1 MHFPSS
7 LADAAKK
14 LPGYASQ
21 LVKRAKPVPKVPDP
35 FTGFALG
42 LVGANLGLILMTLYQ
57 DLVAPKVMEL
67 SPEPEPEG
75 GNLDDISAAGRVHK
89 EGESATAAVGRLAL
103 EKVSGESIDHPE
115 PVQTALSYGVHWGFG
130 MLMGGLYGAARAGKG
145 KAGDLAGGLA
155 FGTGLWA
162 LGDET
167 VVPAL
172 GLQGGPTE
180 SNKTQH
186 GNRLAAHLLYGAG
199 LAVGTAVMTELWKNR
214 SSGKFDLFWDFE
226 QDDD

>member
-1 MHFPSS
+1 MNFPTS

-14 LPGYASQ
+14 LPGYASK
-21 LVKRAKPVPKVPDP
+21 LASRARPKPKNPDP

-42 LVGANLGLILMTLYQ
+42 LVGANVGLILMTLYQ
-57 DLVAPKVMEL
+57 DFVAPKVVEL
-67 SPEPEPEG
+67 SPEPEPDG
-75 GNLDDISAAGRVHK
+75 HQSDDVSAGGRVHK
-89 EGESATAAVGRLAL
+89 EGESAPAAVGRLAL
-103 EKVSGESIDHPE
+103 EKASGQSVDHSES
-115 PVQTALSYGVHWGFG
+115 VQTALSYGVHWGFG

-145 KAGDLAGGLA
+145 QAGDVVGGLA

-172 GLQGGPTE
+172 GLQGGPAE

-199 LAVGTAVMTELWKNR
+199 LAIGTAVMTELWKNR
-214 SSGKFDLFWDFE
+214 SSGRFDLFWDFE